1 MKAYFYYYIIKYF
14 FYKKNRVIKFIGVCD
29 PSYKFGGL
37 SHEFLVDSI
46 CHRFN
51 IKKKDII
58 LNFFLKPN
66 RTVFGSIK
74 SDRSLQNKK

>member
-37 SHEFLVDSI
+37 SHEFLVDSM

-51 IKKKDII
+51 IKKKYYFE
-58 LNFFLKPN
+58 FFLKTKPDSFWIDQ
-66 RTVFGSIK
+66 VG
-74 SDRSLQNKK
+74 